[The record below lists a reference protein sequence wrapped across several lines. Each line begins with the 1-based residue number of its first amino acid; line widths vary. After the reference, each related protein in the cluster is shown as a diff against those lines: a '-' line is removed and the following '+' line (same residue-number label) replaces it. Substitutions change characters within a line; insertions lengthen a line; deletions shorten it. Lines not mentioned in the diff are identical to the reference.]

1 MNEVINDIFK
11 KCGLVTNN
19 VEDLQGQTIPR
30 DFFLNET
37 RYNNIKEDIIKLKK
51 HLNSSMYTSL
61 HKNAEIKQNWPFL
74 NLIRQLLRFKKYNMR
89 PFKKSDGYTKDGK
102 KKFIR
107 YFVIEKVN
115 QNEVIT
121 ELVSEE

>member
-1 MNEVINDIFK
+1 MDEIINDILK
-11 KCGLVTNN
+11 KCGLVTNKI
-19 VEDLQGQTIPR
+19 EELQGQVILR
-30 DFFLNET
+30 DFFLNDT
-37 RYNNIKEDIIKLKK
+37 KYDIVKEDIIKLKK

-107 YFVIEKVN
+107 YFIIETVN

-121 ELVSEE
+121 ELISED